1 MFPSAWSRKPLAL
14 AAVWLMAVL
23 LLASCNL
30 GADQAQ
36 TVISG
41 VPTVQL
47 SAPLPNATFMEGVPV
62 NIQALIS
69 NAGPDIGRVEIVVD
83 GTVIASLASP
93 NTSGAAT
100 FSIPT
105 QSWPATGSGSHTIT
119 VTAFRNDGSSSTPAT
134 VTVTVVNQLAQ
145 TEEPT
150 PPTEATEATDGG
162 SDNNTQAEP
171 TDAPEPTD
179 EPEPAEESEPEATDT
194 PSRPTLT
201 ITTGVNLRRGPG
213 TVFNPPVGSMPPNAT
228 ADIVAVNP
236 SGDWYKVRS
245 TYGEGWISAAFVTV
259 SGDVDSLPVDPGP
272 PTPVPFTPTPVA
284 TATPVTNANLIIVGT
299 PVISPHP
306 LECGEAASVRVVVQN
321 NGTGPTAAEG
331 RILVEDIHTGSN
343 ARQQSTEGTFPVLQ
357 PGQTFTAEMRITV
370 STFFNEG
377 HRIVITIDNNNTI
390 PETNEGDN
398 RFTSDYVLEKS
409 GCN

>member
-1 MFPSAWSRKPLAL
+1 
-14 AAVWLMAVL
+14 
-23 LLASCNL
+23 
-30 GADQAQ
+30 
-36 TVISG
+36 
-41 VPTVQL
+41 
-47 SAPLPNATFMEGVPV
+47 MEGVPV

-93 NTSGAAT
+93 NATGSAT

-105 QSWPATGSGSHTIT
+105 QSWPATGSGAHTIT

-134 VTVTVVNQLAQ
+134 VTVSVVNQLAQ

-150 PPTEATEATDGG
+150 APPAEATDATEGG
-162 SDNNTQAEP
+162 SDNNAQAEP
-171 TDAPEPTD
+171 TEAPEPTD
-179 EPEPAEESEPEATDT
+179 ESQPTDEPAEAEATDT
-194 PSRPTLT
+194 PSRPTAT

-228 ADIVAVNP
+228 ADIVAINP

-259 SGDVDSLPVDPGP
+259 SGDVESLPVDPGP

-284 TATPVTNANLIIVGT
+284 TATPVTNANLIISGT
-299 PVISPHP
+299 PVVSPHP
-306 LECGEAASVRVVVQN
+306 LQCGEAATVRVVVQN
-321 NGTGPTAAEG
+321 SGTGATAAEG
-331 RILVEDIHTGSN
+331 RILVEDIHVGSN

-398 RFTSDYVLEKS
+398 RFTTDYVLQKAA
-409 GCN
+409 C

>member
-1 MFPSAWSRKPLAL
+1 MVERAWSWGPLAQ
-14 AAVWLMAVL
+14 AAVWLMAAL
-23 LLASCNL
+23 LSASCNL

-41 VPTVQL
+41 DPTVQL

-83 GTVIASLASP
+83 GTVVASLASP
-93 NTSGAAT
+93 NTTGAAT

-105 QSWPATGSGSHTIT
+105 QSWPATGAGQHTIT

-134 VTVTVVNQLAQ
+134 VTVSVVNQLAQ

-150 PPTEATEATDGG
+150 PPSDETNGG
-162 SDNNTQAEP
+162 NDSSAQSDP
-171 TDAPEPTD
+171 TDTPEPTD
-179 EPEPAEESEPEATDT
+179 EPEPSEESEPEATDT

-259 SGDVDSLPVDPGP
+259 SGNVESLPVDPGP
-272 PTPVPFTPTPVA
+272 PTPVPFTPTPEA
-284 TATPVTNANLIIVGT
+284 TATPVTNANLIISGT

-306 LECGEAASVRVVVQN
+306 LECGEAANVRVTIQN
-321 NGTGPTAAEG
+321 NGTGATAAEG
-331 RILVEDIHTGSN
+331 RILVEDIHMGSN

-377 HRIVITIDNNNTI
+377 HQIVITVDNNNTI

-398 RFTSDYVLEKS
+398 RFTSDYVLQKS
-409 GCN
+409 DC